1 MDILAI
7 SPHPD
12 DVELFIG
19 GTTRHLVQLGYR
31 VAILDLTRGE
41 AATRGTPEIR
51 AHEAAAAAQ
60 VLGVDRHQLGLPDGG
75 VHADNPDHVAALV
88 AFLRMHRPELVLAP
102 WTEERHPDHE
112 AAGRLAL
119 RAQFLASAGGYR
131 PDLGAR
137 HVIRE
142 LVHYPMRVL
151 PTPSFV
157 VDIAHVLDIKRQAIA
172 CHASQLAALA
182 GAPVTLVASSIG
194 TLQTRDAFYG
204 AHIGSL
210 AGEPFIV
217 RSTLA
222 IADPL
227 AHFRARPGTP
237 HFFGAKA

>member
-1 MDILAI
+1 MEVLAI
-7 SPHPD
+7 GPHPD

-41 AATRGTPEIR
+41 SATRGTPEIR

-60 VLGVDRHQLGLPDGG
+60 VLGVGRHQLGLPDGG
-75 VHADNPDHVAALV
+75 VHADDPAHVDALV
-88 AFLRMHRPELVLAP
+88 AFLRAHRPELVLAP

-112 AAGRLAL
+112 AAGKLAL

-151 PTPSFV
+151 ATPSFV
-157 VDIAHVLDIKRQAIA
+157 VDIAHVADLKRQAIA
-172 CHASQLAALA
+172 CHASQVAATA
-182 GAPVTLVASSIG
+182 GAPVTLVASSLG
-194 TLQTRDAFYG
+194 TLDTRDAFYG
-204 AHIGSL
+204 AQIGSL

-222 IADPL
+222 IADPV
-227 AHFRARPGTP
+227 AHFRARPGVP
-237 HFFGAKA
+237 HFFEARS